1 MAGQAQGE
9 PTERR
14 LSNTRP
20 RDALGRPLPWDAVGA
35 EMVPEREFIDSSDA
49 IDEAI
54 DYLQRGL
61 PFHAHEVLEQRWRCA
76 PEAEREW
83 WRGLAQ
89 AAAGVTQAAR
99 GNEVGAQ
106 RLLARADATLAD
118 TSPPADLAD
127 STTSLLIHHI
137 WSP

>member
-1 MAGQAQGE
+1 MAGSTPDRSA
-9 PTERR
+9 PRR

-35 EMVPEREFIDSSDA
+35 EMVQEREFISSVQA
-49 IDEAI
+49 VDEAI

-76 PEAEREW
+76 PEEEREW
-83 WRGLAQ
+83 WRALAQ

-99 GNEVGAQ
+99 GNEVGSQ
-106 RLLARADATLAD
+106 RLRDRASATLAAVNTPELGGAH
-118 TSPPADLAD
+118 TSQHLR
-127 STTSLLIHHI
+127 SLLDL
-137 WSP
+137 

>member
-20 RDALGRPLPWDAVGA
+20 RDALGRPLPWDAVGE
-35 EMVPEREFIDSSDA
+35 EMVPERDFISSADA
-49 IDEAI
+49 VAEAV

-76 PEAEREW
+76 PGAEREW
-83 WRGLAQ
+83 WRALAQ

-99 GNEVGAQ
+99 GNEIGAQ
-106 RLLARADATLAD
+106 RLLARAGATLAD
-118 TSPPADLAD
+118 TSPPADLTD